1 MYFFQILLP
10 KPKPKIVY
18 YRNYKKFNEAN
29 ILNDT
34 KNCGFSLMT
43 DDPNKNYDFLT
54 NTFIN
59 IVNNHASLKKKFIM
73 GN

>member
-1 MYFFQILLP
+1 
-10 KPKPKIVY
+10 
-18 YRNYKKFNEAN
+18 
-29 ILNDT
+29 
-34 KNCGFSLMT
+34 MT